1 MATNKQQG
9 GAMAMQ
15 GAQMGSQFGPWGA
28 LIGAGI
34 GWDLGS
40 TAPDN
45 EKIMLDAYNAEV
57 VKNAARDLFEMRR
70 VQNEENKRT
79 AQALAQYQDNRR
91 VQNATITAQYGAADI
106 IGASA
111 DALKQTLDLQ
121 TNEAMNQTMIN
132 AITGM
137 ENFNTRIDQMTNQ
150 RIASLQRYRGQAPLD
165 AGKLVSTGVDI
176 YNQFNTQGQG
186 GSLMDSFKGVWGGGK
201 QSSANV
207 SGGGMGSMFSTG
219 TKSGGGAGSSNA
231 LAMFNM
237 SVS

>member
-45 EKIMLDAYNAEV
+45 EKIMLDKYNAEV

-79 AQALAQYQDNRR
+79 SQALVQFQDNRK
-91 VQNATITAQYGAADI
+91 VQTASINAQLGAADI
-106 IGASA
+106 VGASA
-111 DALKQTLDLQ
+111 NALKQTLDLQ

-137 ENFNTRIDQMTNQ
+137 ENFNTKVDQMTNQ
-150 RIASLQRYRGQAPLD
+150 RTLSLQRYRGQAPLD

-176 YNQFNTQGQG
+176 YSQFNTQGQG
-186 GSLMDSFKGVWGGGK
+186 ASLMDSFKGMWGGMGGK

-207 SGGGMGSMFSTG
+207 SGSMFNTG
-219 TKSGGGAGSSNA
+219 SGMGGGAGSNNA
-231 LAMFNM
+231 KAMFNM

>member
-45 EKIMLDAYNAEV
+45 AKIMLDKYNAEV

-79 AQALAQYQDNRR
+79 SQALAQFQDNRK
-91 VQNATITAQYGAADI
+91 VQTASINAQLGAADI

-111 DALKQTLDLQ
+111 NALKQTLDLQ

-137 ENFNTRIDQMTNQ
+137 ENFNTKVDQMTNQ
-150 RIASLQRYRGQAPLD
+150 RVVSLQRYRGQAPLD

-176 YNQFNTQGQG
+176 YKQFHRDGSMTQGANSMMG
-186 GSLMDSFKGVWGGGK
+186 AFKNVW
-201 QSSANV
+201 
-207 SGGGMGSMFSTG
+207 SGGTSTPVAIERNDPRWVNTSNTNLAAFNSAVG
-219 TKSGGGAGSSNA
+219 T
-231 LAMFNM
+231 
-237 SVS
+237 